1 MIVTCPSCD
10 SQYLVDTGQ
19 IRYGRHV
26 KCTRCNHTW
35 YFENNNFD
43 VEELKSKLE
52 FQPPKIKED
61 IKNTQ
66 SNLPV
71 VYENKSK
78 VPLPFL
84 LLVVVSTSVLGY
96 EIYESLDF
104 DAEALNQNMNNSID
118 KIVIWFKDFIDTL
131 SKT

>member
-10 SQYLVDTGQ
+10 SQYLVDVGQ

-35 YFENNNFD
+35 YCENSNFD
-43 VEELKSKLE
+43 VEELKSKSE
-52 FQPPKIKED
+52 SQPSKIKED
-61 IKNTQ
+61 TKNTQ

-71 VYENKSK
+71 VYEKKSK

-84 LLVVVSTSVLGY
+84 LLVVVSTFVIGC

-104 DAEALNQNMNNSID
+104 DAEALNQCMNNSID
-118 KIVIWFKDFIDTL
+118 KSVIWFKDFIDTL
-131 SKT
+131 FKT

>member
-10 SQYLVDTGQ
+10 SQYLVDAGQ
-19 IRYGRHV
+19 IKYGRLV

-35 YFENNNFD
+35 YCENSNFD
-43 VEELKSKLE
+43 VEELKSKSESQLS
-52 FQPPKIKED
+52 KIKED
-61 IKNTQ
+61 TKNTQ

-84 LLVVVSTSVLGY
+84 LLVFVSTSVLGY

-104 DAEALNQNMNNSID
+104 DAEALNQCMNNSID

-131 SKT
+131 FKT

>member
-1 MIVTCPSCD
+1 MIVICPSCD
-10 SQYLVDTGQ
+10 SQYLVDAGQ
-19 IRYGRHV
+19 IKYGRHV

-35 YFENNNFD
+35 YCENSNFD
-43 VEELKSKLE
+43 VEELKSKSE
-52 FQPPKIKED
+52 SQPSKIKED
-61 IKNTQ
+61 TKNTQ

-71 VYENKSK
+71 VYESKSK
-78 VPLPFL
+78 IPLPFL

-118 KIVIWFKDFIDTL
+118 KIVMWFKDFIDIL
-131 SKT
+131 FKN